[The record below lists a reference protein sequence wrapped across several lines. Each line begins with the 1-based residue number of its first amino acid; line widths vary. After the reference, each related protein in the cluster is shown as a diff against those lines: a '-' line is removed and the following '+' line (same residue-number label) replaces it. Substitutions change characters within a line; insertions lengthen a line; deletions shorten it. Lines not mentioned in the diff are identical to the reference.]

1 MQKGKKSNIFVK
13 KGSVPR
19 SAHIG
24 RHFPT
29 VSIQLLSRG
38 HLILSI
44 AHDTCIAACDLFY
57 VSETYCVNDF
67 LGCSTFLSFTFLMH
81 IKQHHRIVE
90 EKCCSSSSVKNQLQ
104 INNLQRISEVLS
116 IAVYSKAAGETR
128 NTDRI
133 TTDQEYS
140 FQNGE
145 SGKSGRRSIN

>member
-1 MQKGKKSNIFVK
+1 MQKGKSNIFVK

-24 RHFPT
+24 
-29 VSIQLLSRG
+29 SIQLSRG
-38 HLILSI
+38 HSSLILSI
-44 AHDTCIAACDLFY
+44 ARDTCIASCDFFY

-67 LGCSTFLSFTFLMH
+67 LGSSTFLSFQFLMH
-81 IKQHHRIVE
+81 IKQRHRIVE
-90 EKCCSSSSVKNQLQ
+90 EKCCSSSAVKNQLQ

-133 TTDQEYS
+133 TTD
-140 FQNGE
+140 
-145 SGKSGRRSIN
+145 